1 MVPKTRAV
9 TSLLASLVSRQS
21 CFCRCFCRMRSTD
34 HLHAA
39 AGSGLSLDDLTLHRR
54 GILRQV
60 ERGSGRWRRLTDGFA
75 WFGREGR
82 SSECEDSDRRQ
93 ENFLHVGLPVVVR
106 PELDKGQV
114 EAAGKGSSDSGFVFV
129 LQRKIA
135 VLLRVG
141 LLFGQTALPRE
152 RSHHEINDIHWS
164 TSGTIGRR
172 AYWLPDTITSGEMP

>member
-1 MVPKTRAV
+1 
-9 TSLLASLVSRQS
+9 
-21 CFCRCFCRMRSTD
+21 MRSTD

-129 LQRKIA
+129 LQPRIA
-135 VLLRVG
+135 VLERV
-141 LLFGQTALPRE
+141 
-152 RSHHEINDIHWS
+152 RSVV
-164 TSGTIGRR
+164 
-172 AYWLPDTITSGEMP
+172 